1 MTIITDHSAMKPVL
15 EAPNP
20 TGKHA
25 QWWMRVYGRGIKS
38 IAIIYRAGKENAAAD
53 ALSRSPVFPASA
65 QGIGQDEM
73 QVSVVTSA
81 DPEPSTALQGPT
93 LSSLLHST
101 PAEENVTV
109 DYDVEQMKDPGLRE
123 LALYLQ
129 REELPIDSER
139 ARRLV
144 ARAPQFVINDGI
156 LNYLDQGRRDS
167 LRVAVPTHL
176 REKLMHESHRGVL
189 SGHSAG
195 PKLYKAL
202 PQRWWWAGLY
212 NDVLLYCKSCLEC
225 VVVTGAGCQHRPPLK
240 PIPTQRPFQK
250 IGVDF
255 MDLPSTEHGNRH
267 VVILQDMFT
276 KWPMVFAVPD
286 QRTERI
292 ARLLCEEIIP
302 MFGIPEALLFHPA
315 SYHT

>member
-1 MTIITDHSAMKPVL
+1 MASYYRRFIAGFAKIAQPLHQLTAKDVEFQWSPEREAAFQLLKEKLVSPPVLVYPCFGEEFTLETDASILRLGDVLSPKQPDRRLHPVHYDCRAFNTAEKNYGMTELETLAVVWGVTHFHSYLYCGDVTIITDHSAMKPVL

-25 QWWMRVYGRGIKS
+25 RWWMRVYGRGIKS

-53 ALSRSPVFPASA
+53 ALSRSPVFPAPA

-101 PAEENVTV
+101 PAEEKVTV
-109 DYDVEQMKDPGLRE
+109 DYAVEQMKDPGLRE

-144 ARAPQFVINDGI
+144 ARAPHFVINDGI
-156 LNYLDQGRRDS
+156 LNYLDQGHRDS

-176 REKLMHESHRGVL
+176 REKLMHESH
-189 SGHSAG
+189 
-195 PKLYKAL
+195 
-202 PQRWWWAGLY
+202 
-212 NDVLLYCKSCLEC
+212 
-225 VVVTGAGCQHRPPLK
+225 
-240 PIPTQRPFQK
+240 
-250 IGVDF
+250 
-255 MDLPSTEHGNRH
+255 
-267 VVILQDMFT
+267 
-276 KWPMVFAVPD
+276 
-286 QRTERI
+286 
-292 ARLLCEEIIP
+292 
-302 MFGIPEALLFHPA
+302 
-315 SYHT
+315 